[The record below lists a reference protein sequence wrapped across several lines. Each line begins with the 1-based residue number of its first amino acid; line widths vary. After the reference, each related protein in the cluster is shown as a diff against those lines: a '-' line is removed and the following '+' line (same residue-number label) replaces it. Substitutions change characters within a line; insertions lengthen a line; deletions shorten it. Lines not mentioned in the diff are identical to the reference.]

1 MKDIVK
7 FFLGVVLVVVLWKNL
22 DTLLYIGNMIV
33 TSICDKAIEVLK

>member
-7 FFLGVVLVVVLWKNL
+7 FFLGVVLLVVLWKNL

-33 TSICDKAIEVLK
+33 NTICDKAIEALK

>member
-1 MKDIVK
+1 MKEIVK

-33 TSICDKAIEVLK
+33 NTICDKTIEVLK

>member
-7 FFLGVVLVVVLWKNL
+7 FFLAIVLIVVLWKNL

-33 TSICDKAIEVLK
+33 TSVCNKTIEVLK